1 MPPSDFKKVKRGV
14 TATIFQL
21 AMTQQLQEANRV
33 GHDGGDAAED
43 DVLSDLVK
51 LRHALDSARYSVPR
65 KNVVRSTAHQ
75 GLLYTLGDAEFR
87 TFTRVSKNTFNVLL
101 DLICDDVVFQPK
113 RNSTKRPQRDVAVQ
127 LAVTLEWYAAHRNG
141 NSVSHFVMNYG
152 IGAGTVSTYVRRVQK
167 ALLRY
172 YASFVAWPSHQKRIE
187 SSAFHEERF
196 GLVEGVVGFVDGTH
210 VILDQKPHINGA
222 LHYNR
227 KCRYSFNVQIVCNED
242 KVILHAFTGWP
253 GSCCD
258 STVFS
263 KTPLAQHPERFF
275 SSDQYLIGKSHADQ
289 PKKDYRHVNNH
300 ILACVML
307 HNIGIALFDEWDDAA
322 LDDEDDDDT
331 DINSGPDGKTAK
343 EKRERIKTVLL
354 DR

>member
-1 MPPSDFKKVKRGV
+1 MHPSDVKKLKRGV
-14 TATIFQL
+14 TAAIFQL
-21 AMTQQLQEANRV
+21 AMAQQLQEASRV
-33 GHDGGDAAED
+33 GHDEGDTAED
-43 DVLSDLVK
+43 DVLPDLVN
-51 LRHALDSARYSVPR
+51 LRHALNSVRYSVPR

-75 GLLYTLGDAEFR
+75 RLLYTLGDAEFR

-101 DLICDDVVFQPK
+101 DLIRRRGLPAEAQQHEK
-113 RNSTKRPQRDVAVQ
+113 TSTRRGSTTCRD
-127 LAVTLEWYAAHRNG
+127 
-141 NSVSHFVMNYG
+141 
-152 IGAGTVSTYVRRVQK
+152 AGM
-167 ALLRY
+167 
-172 YASFVAWPSHQKRIE
+172 
-187 SSAFHEERF
+187 RF
-196 GLVEGVVGFVDGTH
+196 GLVEGEVSFVDRTH

-275 SSDQYLIGKSHADQ
+275 SGDQYLIGVTPRLITPYKLPAALKAETAFYNEGIRTQ
-289 PKKDYRHVNNH
+289 INRKKDFRHVNNH

-307 HNIGIALFDEWDDAA
+307 HNLGIALFDEWDDAA
-322 LDDEDDDDT
+322 LDDEDDDD
-331 DINSGPDGKTAK
+331 INSGSGGKTAK
-343 EKRERIKTVLL
+343 EKRERIKVVLL
-354 DR
+354 RM

>member
-1 MPPSDFKKVKRGV
+1 MHPSDFKKLKRGV

-21 AMTQQLQEANRV
+21 AMAQQLEEASRV
-33 GHDGGDAAED
+33 GHDEGNTAED
-43 DVLSDLVK
+43 DVLPDLVK
-51 LRHALDSARYSVPR
+51 LRHALNS
-65 KNVVRSTAHQ
+65 
-75 GLLYTLGDAEFR
+75 
-87 TFTRVSKNTFNVLL
+87 
-101 DLICDDVVFQPK
+101 PK

-127 LAVTLEWYAAHRNG
+127 LAVTLEWYGAYGNR
-141 NSVSHFVMNYG
+141 NSVAHFLRNYG
-152 IGAGTVSTYVRRVQK
+152 IGA
-167 ALLRY
+167 
-172 YASFVAWPSHQKRIE
+172 
-187 SSAFHEERF
+187 ERF
-196 GLVEGVVGFVDGTH
+196 GLVEGVVSFVDGTH

-275 SSDQYLIGKSHADQ
+275 SGDQYLIGDTGYALTPRLITPYKLPAALKAENAFYNEVISSARVINENYIGLYKNRWMSLKGIRTQ
-289 PKKDYRHVNNH
+289 INRKKDLRHVNNH

-307 HNIGIALFDEWDDAA
+307 HNIGILLFDEWDDAA
-322 LDDEDDDDT
+322 LDDEDDDD
-331 DINSGPDGKTAK
+331 INSGSGGKTAK
-343 EKRERIKTVLL
+343 EKRERIKAVLL
-354 DR
+354 RR